1 MQSKILLCCKQD
13 MVQALDSGGRKIF
26 AKQRICGHKPAE
38 SSWAAVGVE
47 PCDEHCSSNF
57 QAVGHTGERKGRA
70 REKWSGKE
78 ETVEWLKKGMSR
90 TDELVSSSVVVILEE
105 MTAC

>member
-1 MQSKILLCCKQD
+1 
-13 MVQALDSGGRKIF
+13 MVQALDSEGRKIF
-26 AKQRICGHKPAE
+26 ARQRICGHKPAE

-57 QAVGHTGERKGRA
+57 RAVGHTGERKGRA

-78 ETVEWLKKGMSR
+78 ETVEWLKKKKKGMSH

-105 MTAC
+105 LTAC